1 MCWFSILFDGC
12 CRCPF
17 RGAKVDP
24 GSCAQARPHPLVWH
38 RWFLGWNIVSSQ
50 LSHHQAPRGHSPESQ
65 WSSCRLGAPSDGNTK
80 RDAVMVSSCLLVKL
94 CEFMWVWGCSQPK
107 KESLRFC
114 VFYGCYAGKHE
125 NSNLPLAPH
134 FLVRGVGHAIS
145 WWLLESMM
153 NFDEPSHEQ
162 TSPTVESVCSSIRM
176 LRHLPPLV
184 KTRDRVPETGFG
196 QVFFFNGNFKHQ
208 NNSCVHK
215 GHKGHKQS
223 KQAIHNPWIPRWN
236 RSSGRCPQRPQ
247 SALRVPIS

>member
-1 MCWFSILFDGC
+1 VRRRVPIHWG
-12 CRCPF
+12 R
-17 RGAKVDP
+17 
-24 GSCAQARPHPLVWH
+24 H

-50 LSHHQAPRGHSPESQ
+50 LSHHQAPRGRSPESQ

-80 RDAVMVSSCLLVKL
+80 RDAVMVSSSLLVKL
-94 CEFMWVWGCSQPK
+94 CEFMWVWGCNQPK
-107 KESLRFC
+107 KR
-114 VFYGCYAGKHE
+114 VFTFLCLLWVLWH
-125 NSNLPLAPH
+125 PI

-162 TSPTVESVCSSIRM
+162 TTPTVESVCSSIRL

-196 QVFFFNGNFKHQ
+196 RFFLMGTSNIKTTVVSIRAIRAINNQ
-208 NNSCVHK
+208 N
-215 GHKGHKQS
+215 
-223 KQAIHNPWIPRWN
+223 NPWIPRWN

-247 SALRVPIS
+247 SAWVPIS